1 MHKVTK
7 YHIGGTVSW
16 LVGIDGGFGDFGDF
30 W

>member
-7 YHIGGTVSW
+7 YHIGGTVGW
-16 LVGIDGGFGDFGDF
+16 LVGIAGGFGDFGVF